1 MPADKT
7 LTTLFRYNWLID
19 SPLESVVSSYI
30 KALRDQRYADRT
42 IRIYLGCLA
51 HFGFWLKAEEL
62 ELAHVDSVLIKRFL
76 HEHLSACTC
85 PTPRYDTAASSG
97 AALRH
102 LLRMLPCL
110 HSSLATTRDP
120 VKIELARFDGYLTD
134 TCGLAPA
141 TRGSRAQHVVAF
153 LTHVCG
159 TDAPNISQLLASDVD
174 SFFAALSSHLRP
186 ASLRIVCNSLRSYFR
201 YRAVRGDETDGL
213 AAALPRIADWRRA
226 TLPKVLSDAEL
237 TAFLDAFDRT
247 DPVGLRDYA
256 IARCLLD
263 LGLRGHEVTYLTLE
277 SIDWRRAILTISGT
291 KSKRIQQLPLPAST
305 GEAVAQYLRQG
316 RPQTTSRRLF
326 VRHRAPL
333 DTPLSVPAIRN
344 SMNRAFVRCGLRDQF
359 CNTHVLRRTMA
370 TQLQRAGVSVKEIAD
385 VLRHKSLDTAYSY
398 ARVDVEQLRAMALP
412 WPGSPS

>member
-7 LTTLFRYNWLID
+7 LTNLVRYEWLID
-19 SPLESVVSSYI
+19 SPLKSVVSSYI
-30 KALRDQRYADRT
+30 KALRGQRYADRT
-42 IRIYLGCLA
+42 VRIYLGCLA

-62 ELAHVDSVLIKRFL
+62 ELAHVDSSLIKRFL
-76 HEHLSACTC
+76 HEHLPACTC
-85 PTPRYDTAASSG
+85 PAPCYDTAASSG

-102 LLRMLPCL
+102 LLRMLPCSQ
-110 HSSLATTRDP
+110 SSLAMERYP
-120 VKIELARFDGYLTD
+120 VKIELARFDEYLAD
-134 TCGLAPA
+134 SCGLAPA
-141 TRGSRAQHVVAF
+141 TRDSRAQHVRAF
-153 LTHVCG
+153 LAHVCG
-159 TDAPNISQLLASDVD
+159 TGAPSISQLSATDVD
-174 SFFAALSSHLRP
+174 SFFAALSSRLRP
-186 ASLRIVCNSLRSYFR
+186 ASLRIVRNSLRSYFR
-201 YRAVRGDETDGL
+201 YRAVRGDEADGL
-213 AAALPRIADWRRA
+213 AAALPQIADWRRA

-237 TAFLDAFDRT
+237 AAFLNAFDRT
-247 DPVGLRDYA
+247 DSVGLRDYA

-333 DTPLSVPAIRN
+333 DRPLSVPAIRN
-344 SMNRAFVRCGLRDQF
+344 SMTRAFARCNLSDQF

-398 ARVDVEQLRAMALP
+398 ARVDVEQLRAIALP
-412 WPGSPS
+412 WPGSQS